1 MTASNPLLRPRA
13 PAPVLQPRFSEE
25 TIDLQLLQRAGV
37 EFSGNLTHRIK
48 GIVISLDWHQV
59 CDTIRISKFQTLRCD
74 DRGHYYLL
82 EPLKE
87 KLAELKDIANRVAQI
102 GGQPENLWYC
112 HTPIVVLSRTLCSV
126 FYPSKAGTLI
136 AALQRGQGL
145 GTAENC
151 GCYVRSAINRPRSGT
166 QTITVRLLLSSS
178 SKQPL
183 PI

>member
-13 PAPVLQPRFSEE
+13 PTPVLQPRFSEE
-25 TIDLQLLQRAGV
+25 TIDLQLLHRAGV

-87 KLAELKDIANRVAQI
+87 KLAELPGDPQLCDLGDFECK
-102 GGQPENLWYC
+102 
-112 HTPIVVLSRTLCSV
+112 VVSQAMCMH
-126 FYPSKAGTLI
+126 I
-136 AALQRGQGL
+136 
-145 GTAENC
+145 
-151 GCYVRSAINRPRSGT
+151 
-166 QTITVRLLLSSS
+166 
-178 SKQPL
+178 
-183 PI
+183 